1 MDESKDILRHY
12 EELWKKVK
20 DTIRS
25 LTNNSHNYDEKD
37 RKIKLSS
44 DDDLLLKKTPD
55 FDRIIIVVTF
65 VFKSNKKYCPQVS
78 LDYCLWK

>member
-20 DTIRS
+20 DIIRS

-44 DDDLLLKKTPD
+44 DDDLLLKKNTR
-55 FDRIIIVVTF
+55 F
-65 VFKSNKKYCPQVS
+65 
-78 LDYCLWK
+78 W